1 MPEGTVVTTRGQL
14 HRIAESFIAG
24 PQYRTAGTIRLA
36 VRPDGFTGT
45 AVPIGVHGTT
55 LEWPDGAAA
64 LAGPVSQLARASG
77 LEFGPPPDD
86 VYHSVALLDP
96 DTVLDIDP
104 ASAQV
109 IYTCLYAGGTA
120 LKAVLRDGHPVLWPE
135 HFDVAVTDNEVNYGV
150 SAGDDGHPLPYA
162 YVGPWD
168 FTATP
173 RTGPFWNA
181 SFGARYPLDLS
192 ADTDTLT
199 ADIAEFFRRGQAQ
212 LWCGG

>member
-1 MPEGTVVTTRGQL
+1 MPEDTVVTTRGQL

-45 AVPIGVHGTT
+45 AVPIAVHGTT
-55 LEWPDGAAA
+55 LEWADGAAA
-64 LAGPVSQLARASG
+64 LAGRVSELARASG

-86 VYHSVALLDP
+86 VYQSVAPLDP
-96 DTVLDIDP
+96 DTVLEIDP
-104 ASAQV
+104 ASAHV
-109 IYTCLYAGGTA
+109 IYTCLYAGGAA
-120 LKAVLRDGHPVLWPE
+120 LKAVLPEGHPVLWPE
-135 HFDVAVTDNEVNYGV
+135 HLDVAVTDNEVNYGV

-168 FTATP
+168 FAANA

-181 SFGARYPLDLS
+181 SFGALSPLDLS
-192 ADTDTLT
+192 ADLDRLT
-199 ADIAEFFRRGQAQ
+199 ADIAEFFGRAQ
-212 LWCGG
+212 THL